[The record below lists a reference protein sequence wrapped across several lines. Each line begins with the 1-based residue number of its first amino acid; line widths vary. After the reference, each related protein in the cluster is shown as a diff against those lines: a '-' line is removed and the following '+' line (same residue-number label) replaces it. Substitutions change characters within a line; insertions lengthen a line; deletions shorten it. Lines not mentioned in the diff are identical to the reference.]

1 MRGLVPPVSPLLG
14 RPQPLPSV
22 WGGPR
27 PVLPAV
33 CRPAVSRPRFPGQ
46 SCPRIPTMSL
56 LTGVWPPDL
65 SRSFWPCHPLSNQ
78 SLSILC
84 PPLSGPAEGH
94 GHHSARGPMGNG
106 QLPPVPYLCFTRAS
120 LDCGSGKWGSFRHHD
135 RAGDGLFQGQEH
147 CRPTGWRRAS
157 PGGLHRLAA
166 LFLGFWPKQ
175 PLGKERGVTVA
186 GGTCF
191 HGVWLTPED
200 DGAIGSWGPARLE
213 PRVGEL
219 RCGWQGCPSIH
230 PSIMPPAVREL
241 AGVLASVTWGAV
253 GRAAKS
259 VSWQGPS
266 QTRVLCA
273 EPQL

>member
-1 MRGLVPPVSPLLG
+1 
-14 RPQPLPSV
+14 
-22 WGGPR
+22 
-27 PVLPAV
+27 
-33 CRPAVSRPRFPGQ
+33 
-46 SCPRIPTMSL
+46 
-56 LTGVWPPDL
+56 
-65 SRSFWPCHPLSNQ
+65 
-78 SLSILC
+78 
-84 PPLSGPAEGH
+84 
-94 GHHSARGPMGNG
+94 MGNG
-106 QLPPVPYLCFTRAS
+106 ELPPVPYLCFTRAL
-120 LDCGSGKWGSFRHHD
+120 LDCGSD

-200 DGAIGSWGPARLE
+200 DGATGSWGPARLE
-213 PRVGEL
+213 PGVGEL

-230 PSIMPPAVREL
+230 HATRCQG
-241 AGVLASVTWGAV
+241 AGGGPGCCHLGGCGKGCQVCVLA
-253 GRAAKS
+253 
-259 VSWQGPS
+259 GPS